1 MGSHSSLG
9 LLRWKSMFYCD
20 NLGHKL
26 GQIWG
31 GEKAI
36 RMLLWSVGQRHA
48 MKAGELPCDA
58 SSVVP

>member
-1 MGSHSSLG
+1 
-9 LLRWKSMFYCD
+9 MFYCD